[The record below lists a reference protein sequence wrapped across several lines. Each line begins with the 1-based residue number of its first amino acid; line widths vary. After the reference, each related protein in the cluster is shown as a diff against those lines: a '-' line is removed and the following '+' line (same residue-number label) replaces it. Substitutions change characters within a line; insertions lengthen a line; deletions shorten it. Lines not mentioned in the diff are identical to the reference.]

1 MLLVV
6 VVFYVRLILV
16 TMLRSVSEV
25 GTSEM
30 CVLIM

>member
-1 MLLVV
+1 MLLVF

-16 TMLRSVSEV
+16 TILSGVSEV
-25 GTSEM
+25 DTSMM